1 MSYAA
6 TTSSRRKF
14 PTPRLEDVKRKL
26 EEPLFSIKAAQAKLQ
41 RPAKSIWFRIA
52 ATIWFTIAET
62 VWNTILQLEKDIE
75 GYEKTRDELD
85 RIATS
90 NDENLRP
97 LQGWRRELF
106 GNDALELKAGRL
118 GLTGERGQVRVLRP
132 DELG

>member
-1 MSYAA
+1 MRGLRGNAAKGRDGESLLKAVQRALDMSQNEWPEIPP
-6 TTSSRRKF
+6 RR
-14 PTPRLEDVKRKL
+14 PPIRGHEALVALLQTLLRLRCEDHDVAQKL
-26 EEPLFSIKAAQAKLQ
+26 VA
-41 RPAKSIWFRIA
+41 
-52 ATIWFTIAET
+52 
-62 VWNTILQLEKDIE
+62 
-75 GYEKTRDELD
+75 TRDELD